1 MDDLATFRRFAEDC
15 LRLAE
20 IGPEED
26 RRILLE
32 HAVAWA
38 KLAEGTKN
46 QHTTDSTFGCRG
58 AQ

>member
-1 MDDLATFRRFAEDC
+1 MNDLATYRRFVEEC

-32 HAVAWA
+32 HAAAWT
-38 KLAEGTKN
+38 KLVEEAERLDKADPTL
-46 QHTTDSTFGCRG
+46 S
-58 AQ
+58 

>member
-1 MDDLATFRRFAEDC
+1 MNDLATYRGFAEEW

-32 HAVAWA
+32 HAAIWT
-38 KLAEGTKN
+38 KLAEELER
-46 QHTTDSTFGCRG
+46 QHKPDPTW
-58 AQ
+58 